1 MNDMKI
7 PKGLNADQREFLIG
21 RLKRQAYI
29 KNLKLEN
36 IKEEVSQSSAT
47 VEFSDSLDLDTCQ
60 NLIDIN
66 EEQSPASQTS
76 ENEQFDVKPP
86 NLTKQP

>member
-47 VEFSDSLDLDTCQ
+47 VEFSDSLDLDTC
-60 NLIDIN
+60 
-66 EEQSPASQTS
+66 
-76 ENEQFDVKPP
+76 
-86 NLTKQP
+86 